1 MSGKEDEDY
10 WLRNCQGFRVYT
22 DTKRIGVVQDVVID
36 PTSMAPASLLVRTG
50 ILRLGVRIIPVAAI
64 RHFDAKAMR
73 LVVQA
78 AD

>member
-1 MSGKEDEDY
+1 MEDEDY

-50 ILRLGVRIIPVAAI
+50 IFRLGVTVIPVEAV

-73 LVVQA
+73 LVG
-78 AD
+78 